1 LTSSFRGDSTRV
13 DSERRG
19 GRKEEGGNP
28 PSSDLLLSL
37 TPPPSPSNFLYPS
50 IDGRVGHQTPTETPS
65 SFIVF
70 CSKSFFFSREI
81 LRLRDCGGAG
91 SIQLRIIISSL
102 HPLSIRLS
110 YCIKKL
116 LLPLMVSILPNSS
129 QFLLQASM
137 FQISTI

>member
-1 LTSSFRGDSTRV
+1 MTRLESTR
-13 DSERRG
+13 SGGGGER
-19 GRKEEGGNP
+19 RKEETRLLP
-28 PSSDLLLSL
+28 TCFFPSL
-37 TPPPSPSNFLYPS
+37 PPPSPSNFLYPS

-137 FQISTI
+137 FQISTF